1 MSSKAET
8 LASINQDLQA
18 QLDHIEDTDS
28 HVRTI
33 KLLTMKLEEATQQSA
48 QLRLNCA
55 DVEVLRR
62 HLQKI
67 SDERKKLHLSAQ
79 AQSRAPVEPRTV
91 TVPAEKVTCSYVDV
105 IFKCTLRQ
113 MFVANLWTT

>member
-67 SDERKKLHLSAQ
+67 SDELIQRKEEIALLYNKLRVER
-79 AQSRAPVEPRTV
+79 QSNHE
-91 TVPAEKVTCSYVDV
+91 
-105 IFKCTLRQ
+105 L
-113 MFVANLWTT
+113 